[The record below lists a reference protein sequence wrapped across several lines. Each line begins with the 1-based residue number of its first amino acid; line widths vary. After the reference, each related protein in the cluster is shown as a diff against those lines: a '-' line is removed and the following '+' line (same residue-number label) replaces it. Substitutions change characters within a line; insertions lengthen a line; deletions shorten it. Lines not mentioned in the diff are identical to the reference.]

1 MKPPSPA
8 NRFRPVPSERFHR
21 TVCLRLPRRFDELS
35 TCVLRA
41 ARWRCQCW
49 RGHSRLID
57 RRWWCAGCSRLRTK
71 WLAGRRAEN
80 FLRCAGRENGAF
92 RRRWFLRGGGA
103 RKKAAGTSKKCA
115 WSRSERQPFCGGL
128 ALNDWRAEAAQRGR
142 LGAMCPCVPTM
153 CPHACRY
160 RYLWC
165 AARRLSRWLREHALS
180 LLSFARSFHVAG
192 QLSHIFF
199 VRFVAGVLYG
209 ARRFV
214 AHNCVQG
221 S

>member
-1 MKPPSPA
+1 MKSPSPA
-8 NRFRPVPSERFHR
+8 NRFRAVPCEHFPN
-21 TVCLRLPRRFDELS
+21 TVCLRLPRRSGELS

-57 RRWWCAGCSRLRTK
+57 RRWWRAGCSRLRTK

-128 ALNDWRAEAAQRGR
+128 ALNDWRAEAARRAASVQCARVCPLCAHMLAATGICGALQDGFQAGSESMR
-142 LGAMCPCVPTM
+142 SLSSASLGASMSPANVP
-153 CPHACRY
+153 H
-160 RYLWC
+160 LFC
-165 AARRLSRWLREHALS
+165 ALR
-180 LLSFARSFHVAG
+180 HVI
-192 QLSHIFF
+192 L
-199 VRFVAGVLYG
+199 
-209 ARRFV
+209 
-214 AHNCVQG
+214 
-221 S
+221 